1 MQDALRRIPG
11 MKAIARLAMRLANA
25 AQSTMSPFVQH
36 FSAGHFYSPLPDVK
50 WLRRQR
56 RALFDRTATEC
67 PGVDLREAQ
76 QQEVL
81 DELAVFYDELP
92 FPASPDPLFRYHYE
106 NRYFSYGDAV
116 VLYAMLRRLRP
127 QRVVEVGS
135 GFSSAAMLDID
146 ERFLGGK
153 TQFTFIE
160 PHPERLLALLR
171 QQDLHRCSVL
181 QMPVQKVNLATFAA
195 LAAGDVLFVDSSHVV
210 KIGNDVRHL
219 LSQVLPRLRA
229 GVVVHFHDIFWPFE
243 YPEEWVFGGHAW
255 NEAYFLHSF
264 LQFNTAFEIVY
275 FNSYM
280 AVRHHERL
288 REKMPLA
295 LKNAGGS
302 LWLRKTA

>member
-1 MQDALRRIPG
+1 

-219 LSQVLPRLRA
+219 LSQVLPRLRDA
-229 GVVVHFHDIFWPFE
+229 GLGLRKPPDRQR
-243 YPEEWVFGGHAW
+243 
-255 NEAYFLHSF
+255 L
-264 LQFNTAFEIVY
+264 LQRCPARRPLPANP
-275 FNSYM
+275 
-280 AVRHHERL
+280 
-288 REKMPLA
+288 PLA
-295 LKNAGGS
+295 TPPREAARPWFLPRVSLATTIHQILAG
-302 LWLRKTA
+302 